1 MRHRMVAIVG
11 ILLGILLAAM
21 LYTAGQAATHTEEV
35 PLASSLQLESV
46 MLVGGWPSTGPL
58 IPVIG
63 DGTAHL
69 AYEFYLTNFS
79 KKPAR
84 IVTLRVR
91 GVGGAK
97 FATTIEGDALKS
109 SFTPVAPQSRLA
121 AYDPVLPPGASGML
135 FVFLNFAGRAT
146 PRQLENSLVV
156 EADGDP
162 KNAQRIP
169 LNKLTIRKTG
179 GALIEEPFTGDR
191 WLAANGPSN
200 ASIHRR
206 AVIVL
211 DGTPRVPE
219 RYAIDFI
226 KLGDDGNSYSGD
238 QSKNSS
244 YHAYGVPIL
253 AVADGKIVSL
263 KDGLPENVP
272 QAKQMAVTMN
282 LVNIAGNHLVEDIG
296 GDLYVGY
303 AHLIPGSITVKLGEQ
318 VHRGQVL
325 GRLGNSG
332 NSTEPHL
339 HLQVCNAPSFLIC
352 EGVPMEFQRM
362 SLTKYRIQKHGETPV
377 KLTVEGT
384 HEVSGEEP
392 MEDELVNFPATSPPA
407 K

>member
-1 MRHRMVAIVG
+1 MRHRRIGTVA
-11 ILLGILLAAM
+11 ILLAAM
-21 LYTAGQAATHTEEV
+21 LCAAGQATAQAEEV

-46 MLVGGWPSTGPL
+46 MLVGGWPSAGPL

-69 AYEFYLTNFS
+69 AYEYYLTNFG

-84 IVTLRVR
+84 LVSLRVR
-91 GVGGAK
+91 GIGGAK
-97 FATTIEGDALKS
+97 FATTVEGNALKA
-109 SFTPVAPQSRLA
+109 SFTPAAPPSRQP
-121 AYDPVLPPGASGML
+121 AYDPVLAPGTSGVL
-135 FVFLNFAGRAT
+135 FVFLNFAGRGT

-169 LNKLTIRKTG
+169 LDKLTIRKTG
-179 GALIEEPFTGDR
+179 AALIDEPFTGDR

-211 DGTPRVPE
+211 NGKPRVPE

-226 KLGDDGNSYSGD
+226 KLGDDGKSYLGD
-238 QSKNSS
+238 ESRNSS

-296 GDLYVGY
+296 GGQYVGY
-303 AHLIPGSITVKLGEQ
+303 AHLIPGTITAKLGEQ

-339 HLQVCNAPSFLIC
+339 HIQVCNGPSFLIC
-352 EGVPMEFQRM
+352 EGVPMEFKRM
-362 SLTKYRIQKHGETPV
+362 SLTKYQIQKHGETPV

-384 HEVSGEEP
+384 HDVSGEEP
-392 MEDELVNFPATSPPA
+392 MEDELVNFPAANPPA

>member
-1 MRHRMVAIVG
+1 MRHRMIAVAG
-11 ILLGILLAAM
+11 ILFAVVLWA
-21 LYTAGQAATHTEEV
+21 AGQAATHPEDV
-35 PLASSLQLESV
+35 PFADSLQVESV

-58 IPVIG
+58 VPMIG
-63 DGTAHL
+63 DGTSHL
-69 AYEFYLTNFS
+69 AYEFYLTNYG
-79 KKPAR
+79 KKPTR
-84 IVTLRVR
+84 IVSLQIR
-91 GVGGAK
+91 GIGAAA
-97 FATTIEGDALKS
+97 FAATIEGDALKS
-109 SFTPVAPQSRLA
+109 SFTPAAPPNRLV
-121 AYDPVLPPGASGML
+121 AYDPVLAPGASGL
-135 FVFLNFAGRAT
+135 IYIFLNFAKRET
-146 PRQLENSLVV
+146 PRRLENSLVV

-169 LNKLTIRKTG
+169 LDELAIKKAG
-179 GALIEEPFTGDR
+179 AALIDEPFTGDR

-200 ASIHRR
+200 TSIHRR

-211 DGTPRVPE
+211 DGKPRVPE
-219 RYAIDFI
+219 RYAIDWI

-238 QSKNSS
+238 QYKNSS
-244 YHAYGVPIL
+244 YHAYDVPIL
-253 AVADGKIVSL
+253 AVADGKIITV

-272 QAKQMAVTMN
+272 QKSKPVGMQTLVTMP
-282 LVNIAGNHLVEDIG
+282 GNHVIEDIG
-296 GDLYVGY
+296 GGLYVGY
-303 AHLIPGSITVKLGEQ
+303 AHLIPGTIAVKAGEH

-362 SLTKYRIQKHGETPV
+362 NLTKYRIEKHGETPV

-384 HEVSGEEP
+384 REVSGEEP
-392 MEDELVNFPATSPPA
+392 MEDELANFPAANPPA

>member
-1 MRHRMVAIVG
+1 MRRPRHPIVAMV
-11 ILLGILLAAM
+11 LAAT
-21 LYTAGQAATHTEEV
+21 LCAAGQRAVQAQEV
-35 PLASSLQLESV
+35 PLASSLQLENV

-58 IPVIG
+58 VPVIG

-69 AYEFYLTNFS
+69 AYEFYLTNYG
-79 KKPAR
+79 KKPTR
-84 IVTLRVR
+84 IVSLRVR
-91 GVGGAK
+91 GIGGAK
-97 FATTIEGDALKS
+97 FATAIEGDALKS
-109 SFTPVAPQSRLA
+109 SFVPAAPPSHLA
-121 AYDPVLPPGASGML
+121 VYDPVLPPGASGVL
-135 FVFLNFAGRAT
+135 FVFLNFGGRET

-169 LNKLTIRKTG
+169 LDKLTIRKTG
-179 GALIEEPFTGDR
+179 AALIDQPFTGDR

-211 DGTPRVPE
+211 NGTPRAPE

-226 KLGDDGNSYSGD
+226 KLGDDGSSYSGD

-296 GDLYVGY
+296 GGLYAGY
-303 AHLIPGSITVKLGEQ
+303 AHLIPGSITVKPGAR

-339 HLQVCNAPSFLIC
+339 HIQVCNAPSFLIC
-352 EGVPMEFQRM
+352 EGVPMEFKRM
-362 SLTKYRIQKHGETPV
+362 SLTKYRIRKRGETPV
-377 KLTVEGT
+377 KLDLEDTR
-384 HEVSGEEP
+384 EVSGEEP
-392 MEDELVNFPATSPPA
+392 MEDELANFPATNAPA

>member
-1 MRHRMVAIVG
+1 MRHPRHPIFAMI
-11 ILLGILLAAM
+11 LAAT
-21 LYTAGQAATHTEEV
+21 LCAAGQAAVHAEEV

-46 MLVGGWPSTGPL
+46 MLVGGWPSAGPF

-69 AYEFYLTNFS
+69 AYEFYLTNYG

-84 IVTLRVR
+84 IVSLRVR
-91 GVGGAK
+91 GIGGAA
-97 FATTIEGDALKS
+97 FATTIEGDGLKS
-109 SFTPVAPQSRLA
+109 SFTPAAPPSHLA
-121 AYDPVLPPGASGML
+121 AYDPVLPPGASGVL
-135 FVFLNFAGRAT
+135 FVFLNFGGRET

-169 LNKLTIRKTG
+169 LDKLTIRKTG
-179 GALIEEPFTGDR
+179 AALIDQPFTGDR
-191 WLAANGPSN
+191 WLAANGPYN

-211 DGTPRVPE
+211 NGTPRAPE

-226 KLGDDGNSYSGD
+226 KLGDDGSSYSGD

-296 GDLYVGY
+296 GGLYAGY
-303 AHLIPGSITVKLGEQ
+303 AHLIPGSITVKPGAR

-339 HLQVCNAPSFLIC
+339 HIQVCNAPSFLIC
-352 EGVPMEFQRM
+352 EGVPMEFKRM
-362 SLTKYRIQKHGETPV
+362 SLTKYRIRKRGETPV
-377 KLTVEGT
+377 KLDLEDTR
-384 HEVSGEEP
+384 EVSGEEP
-392 MEDELVNFPATSPPA
+392 MEDELANFPATNAPA

>member
-1 MRHRMVAIVG
+1 MRCRIVAMVG
-11 ILLGILLAAM
+11 IFLAAT
-21 LYTAGQAATHTEEV
+21 LCAAGQVTVHAEEV

-69 AYEFYLTNFS
+69 AYEYYLTNFG
-79 KKPAR
+79 KKPTRLAS
-84 IVTLRVR
+84 LRVR
-91 GVGGAK
+91 GIGGAK
-97 FATTIEGDALKS
+97 FATTVEGDALKS
-109 SFTPVAPQSRLA
+109 SFRPAAPQSRLP
-121 AYDPVLPPGASGML
+121 AYDPVLPPGASGVV
-135 FVFLNFAGRAT
+135 FVFLNFAGRET

-169 LNKLTIRKTG
+169 LDRLTIRRTG
-179 GALIEEPFTGDR
+179 AALIDEPFTGDR

-211 DGTPRVPE
+211 NGKPRVPE

-296 GDLYVGY
+296 GGRYVGY

-318 VHRGQVL
+318 VQSGQVL

-339 HLQVCNAPSFLIC
+339 HIQVCNAPSFLIC

-362 SLTKYRIQKHGETPV
+362 SLNKYQIQKHGETPV

-384 HEVSGEEP
+384 HDVSGEEP
-392 MEDELVNFPATSPPA
+392 MEDELANFPATNPPA

>member
-1 MRHRMVAIVG
+1 MRYRMIATV
-11 ILLGILLAAM
+11 GILLAAM
-21 LYTAGQAATHTEEV
+21 LCAAGQAPVHAEEA

-46 MLVGGWPSTGPL
+46 MLVSGWPSTGPL
-58 IPVIG
+58 IPVLG
-63 DGTAHL
+63 DGKAHL
-69 AYEFYLTNFS
+69 AYEYYLTNFG

-84 IVTLRVR
+84 LVALRVR
-91 GVGGAK
+91 GIGGAK
-97 FATTIEGDALKS
+97 FAATVEGDALKS
-109 SFTPVAPQSRLA
+109 SFRPAAPQSHLP
-121 AYDPVLPPGASGML
+121 AYDPVLPPSASGVL
-135 FVFLNFAGRAT
+135 FVFLNFAGRET

-169 LNKLTIRKTG
+169 LDKLTIRKTG
-179 GALIEEPFTGDR
+179 AALVDEPFTGDR

-211 DGTPRVPE
+211 NGKPRVPE

-226 KLGDDGNSYSGD
+226 KLGDDGKSYSGD
-238 QSKNSS
+238 ESKNSS
-244 YHAYGVPIL
+244 YHAYGIPIL

-263 KDGLPENVP
+263 KDGLLENVP

-296 GDLYVGY
+296 DGQYVGY
-303 AHLIPGSITVKLGEQ
+303 AHLIPGTITVKLGEQ

-339 HLQVCNAPSFLIC
+339 HIQVCNGPSFLIC
-352 EGVPMEFQRM
+352 EGVPMEFKQM
-362 SLTKYRIQKHGETPV
+362 SLTKYQIQKRGETPI
-377 KLTVEGT
+377 KLTVEGA
-384 HEVSGEEP
+384 HEVSGAEP
-392 MEDELVNFPATSPPA
+392 MEDELVSFPAANPPA